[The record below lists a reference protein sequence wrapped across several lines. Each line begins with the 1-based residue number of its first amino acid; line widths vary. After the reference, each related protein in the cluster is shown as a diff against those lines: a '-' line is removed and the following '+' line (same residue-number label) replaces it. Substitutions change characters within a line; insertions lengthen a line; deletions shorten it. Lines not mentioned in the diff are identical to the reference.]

1 MGNYM
6 KINET
11 DLVNGEGIRVSLFFS
26 GCSHRCKNCFN
37 QEAWDFNAGKPFT
50 EETVDK
56 IIELLNKPYIRGLSI
71 LGGEPFDNYSD
82 LITICKRVKQET
94 NNKDIW
100 IWTGYNFSDIS
111 DKEVLN
117 FADVIVD
124 GRYVEEEK
132 DLSLAFRG
140 SKNQQIWRKIDGIW
154 TT

>member
-6 KINET
+6 KINKT

-56 IIELLNKPYIRGLSI
+56 IIELLNEPYIRGLSI

-82 LITICKRVKQET
+82 LITICKRVKQEID
-94 NNKDIW
+94 NKDIW

-124 GRYVEEEK
+124 GPFIEEEK

>member
-37 QEAWDFNAGKPFT
+37 QEAWDFNAGKLFT

-56 IIELLNKPYIRGLSI
+56 IIELLNKPYIRGLSV

-124 GRYVEEEK
+124 GRFVEEEK

-140 SKNQQIWRKIDGIW
+140 SKNQQIWRKIDGFW